1 MSRTAGQPKAECL
14 SGFPGVDLTVLS
26 PDRMKAYGT
35 WRMAESPET
44 WGYRYVVGGTRWRSI
59 CNQWYLQHYRDAIPM
74 LLREIRPDVIDIWE
88 EPWSLT
94 CAQAVWWAKRIC
106 PEAKIVVE
114 TEQNIYRRL
123 PPPFRQFQEF
133 SLNECDFAVA
143 RSCEALE
150 VLRKK
155 GYRGGAGVVPNAV
168 DCVIFQPM
176 AIGVK
181 AILRAEIGWN
191 PDDFV
196 MGCIGRLAPEKGLS
210 DALAAL
216 PLLPARARMVF
227 IGDGP
232 CRRELETLAAE
243 LRVANRVRF
252 IEAVPM
258 EQLARYMNAI
268 DALVLPSRTTPTWKE
283 QFGRVIIEAGSC
295 GVATIGSDSGAIPDV
310 IGSGGLTFPE
320 GDVKAIASRVT
331 AFMEDVF
338 LRARCESA
346 ALSQARELYSWPT
359 VARRMYDIY
368 RDILDARSEPVRD
381 GGIMTGALSR

>member
-1 MSRTAGQPKAECL
+1 MSRTAGQPKADCL

-35 WRMAESPET
+35 WRMAESPEM
-44 WGYRYVVGGTRWRSI
+44 WGYRYVVGGTRWRSV

-123 PPPFRQFQEF
+123 PPPFQQFQEF

-155 GYRGGAGVVPNAV
+155 GYCGRAGVVPNAV
-168 DCVIFQPM
+168 DCVVFYPM
-176 AIGVK
+176 AIGIK
-181 AILRAEIGWN
+181 AILRAEIDWG

-196 MGCIGRLAPEKGLS
+196 MGCVGRLAPEKGLA

-232 CRRELETLAAE
+232 CRRDLETLAAE
-243 LRVANRVRF
+243 LNVANRVRF

-268 DALVLPSRTTPTWKE
+268 DALILPSRTTPTWKE
-283 QFGRVIIEAGSC
+283 QFGRVIIEAGAC

-310 IGSGGLTFPE
+310 IGGGGLTFPE
-320 GDVKAIASRVT
+320 GDVKALASRVT
-331 AFMEDVF
+331 AFMEDVS

-346 ALSQARELYSWPT
+346 ALSQARELYSWRT

-368 RDILDARSEPVRD
+368 HDILDTRAEPVRD